1 VNGPPALTDT
11 ERASAREAALD
22 ARRQRA
28 AIRRALA
35 DGSLTVAQVLD
46 SKDSDPVCANLPVRE
61 LLVSLPGVGRARC
74 AGIMDAV
81 GISATRRVRGLGVR
95 QMAAL
100 RELFPAEGDHDVH
113 SAGLQS

>member
-35 DGSLTVAQVLD
+35 DGSLTV
-46 SKDSDPVCANLPVRE
+46 
-61 LLVSLPGVGRARC
+61 
-74 AGIMDAV
+74 

>member
-1 VNGPPALTDT
+1 MTSPPELSAT
-11 ERASAREAALD
+11 ERASAREAALA

-46 SKDSDPVCANLPVRE
+46 RKDSDPACANLPVRE
-61 LLVSLPGVGRARC
+61 LLASLPGVGRARC

-95 QMAAL
+95 QAAEL
-100 RELFPAEGDHDVH
+100 RALFPVENDDHAH
-113 SAGLQS
+113 IAGWQ

>member
-1 VNGPPALTDT
+1 MNAPPELSAT
-11 ERASAREAALD
+11 ERASAREAALE
-22 ARRQRA
+22 ARRQRS

-46 SKDSDPVCANLPVRE
+46 RKDSDPVCANLPVRE
-61 LLVSLPGVGRARC
+61 LLMSLPGVGQARC

-95 QMAAL
+95 QMTAL
-100 RELFPAEGDHDVH
+100 RELFPEQSDHPVR
-113 SAGLQS
+113 SAGPQS

>member
-1 VNGPPALTDT
+1 MTGPPTLSAA
-11 ERASAREAALD
+11 ERTSAREAALV

-35 DGSLTVAQVLD
+35 DGSISVAQVLD
-46 SKDSDPVCANLPVRE
+46 RKDSDPVCANLPVRE
-61 LLVSLPGVGRARC
+61 LLASLPGVGRARC

-95 QMAAL
+95 QAAAL
-100 RELFPAEGDHDVH
+100 RAMFPAKNDDDQMVEP
-113 SAGLQS
+113 Q